1 MAQDDDYY
9 AVLGVDRNANTDAIK
24 KAYRRC
30 AIQYHPDRNPGDAQ
44 AEARFKACAEAYEV
58 LSDPDKRARYD
69 RFGKEGLRGA
79 GVHDWAHADVHDIF
93 SMFEEV
99 FGFGDIFG
107 GRRSR
112 TGPKA
117 GQSLR
122 CTIDLT
128 LEEVLSGID
137 KTIRLTR
144 HELCEACGGTGSASG
159 KRQTCPTCRGQGRV
173 QQGGGFFRVVRACP
187 HCGGT
192 GSTVTDPCPACG
204 GNRFVNRKRTIEV
217 TIPPGLEDGQQI
229 RYGGQGD
236 AGEPGAPAGD
246 LMAVVRVTEHPLFE
260 RHGRDLLCQV
270 PIDFTQAALGATIE
284 VVTLEG
290 GETIEVGR
298 GTQSGDLYRL
308 EGRGLPDVRTGRR
321 GDVLVQ
327 VIVEV
332 PKKLS
337 RRQEELLHEFGDAD
351 KRGAMPLRNGYLKR
365 LDAYRR
371 ERARANDGADE
382 DTRDDA

>member
-1 MAQDDDYY
+1 
-9 AVLGVDRNANTDAIK
+9 
-24 KAYRRC
+24 
-30 AIQYHPDRNPGDAQ
+30 
-44 AEARFKACAEAYEV
+44 
-58 LSDPDKRARYD
+58 
-69 RFGKEGLRGA
+69 
-79 GVHDWAHADVHDIF
+79 
-93 SMFEEV
+93 
-99 FGFGDIFG
+99 
-107 GRRSR
+107 
-112 TGPKA
+112 
-117 GQSLR
+117 
-122 CTIDLT
+122 
-128 LEEVLSGID
+128 
-137 KTIRLTR
+137 
-144 HELCEACGGTGSASG
+144 
-159 KRQTCPTCRGQGRV
+159 
-173 QQGGGFFRVVRACP
+173 
-187 HCGGT
+187 
-192 GSTVTDPCPACG
+192 
-204 GNRFVNRKRTIEV
+204 
-217 TIPPGLEDGQQI
+217 
-229 RYGGQGD
+229 
-236 AGEPGAPAGD
+236 
-246 LMAVVRVTEHPLFE
+246 
-260 RHGRDLLCQV
+260 V